1 MKSILLPK
9 IELLITFILLEL
21 SLAFCPTI
29 AQKMRDEETEV
40 MYIRLP
46 YHRLPEAVKTY
57 KPVTDAIP
65 SKYGTNWDDP
75 SMLNAYVWL
84 DSYKQV
90 TENPDLEI
98 VLKIAGLTAYASTSK
113 YDGKITDK
121 EGRVI
126 RTYTV
131 YYKSISLNF
140 PAVEMTLKT
149 KNKIIIQRKY
159 GVVSTYS
166 SFGSTSESG
175 YRTPESLESAW
186 APSEQ
191 SYLRDIETRYYINA
205 LAQIKNELREYYLMR
220 AVQVA
225 EFAYIADGKGIDYD
239 YTEVNRA
246 KDLAMEAIQ
255 TYKTD
260 RVAPVDKLVQ
270 PDYEVRRTKMKEAI
284 DIWEKALKEY
294 DPEAKKAGINEK
306 VARELYFNLSKAYL
320 WIDDFAKA
328 EEYYQIRK
336 NEFSKMVDAGSGLNK
351 YAKFLDDHKRRYL
364 QNSWRDVY
372 INEGEVVESM
382 VKKKSRESTEKSVID
397 EKGEVDKN
405 NPAIIYIYMPS
416 KLILG
421 KPINKK
427 TYGILFNDR
436 MIHKM
441 DGGDKMIYT
450 MYSEGY
456 LKIES
461 HELAIDEASTKGRS
475 GLLGKTKKQEFD
487 IEIRK
492 GGKYY
497 IKLAALNGGLN
508 PQTQAEGEKDFKE
521 MTSAPKKFE
530 EDVKDPIPN
539 LNIAMELE
547 RK

>member
-1 MKSILLPK
+1 
-9 IELLITFILLEL
+9 
-21 SLAFCPTI
+21 
-29 AQKMRDEETEV
+29 
-40 MYIRLP
+40 
-46 YHRLPEAVKTY
+46 
-57 KPVTDAIP
+57 
-65 SKYGTNWDDP
+65 
-75 SMLNAYVWL
+75 
-84 DSYKQV
+84 
-90 TENPDLEI
+90 
-98 VLKIAGLTAYASTSK
+98 
-113 YDGKITDK
+113 
-121 EGRVI
+121 
-126 RTYTV
+126 
-131 YYKSISLNF
+131 
-140 PAVEMTLKT
+140 
-149 KNKIIIQRKY
+149 
-159 GVVSTYS
+159 
-166 SFGSTSESG
+166 
-175 YRTPESLESAW
+175 
-186 APSEQ
+186 
-191 SYLRDIETRYYINA
+191 
-205 LAQIKNELREYYLMR
+205 
-220 AVQVA
+220 
-225 EFAYIADGKGIDYD
+225 DGKGINYD
-239 YTEVNRA
+239 YTEINRA

-270 PDYEVRRTKMKEAI
+270 PDYEARRTKMKEAI
-284 DIWEKALKEY
+284 GIWEKALKEY

-328 EEYYQIRK
+328 EENYQIRK
-336 NEFSKMVDAGSGLNK
+336 NEFKQIIDAGSGLNK

-372 INEGEVVESM
+372 INDGEVVES
-382 VKKKSRESTEKSVID
+382 VTKKKSREMLSEAKPNVN
-397 EKGEVDKN
+397 ENGEVDKS
-405 NPAIIYIYMPS
+405 NPAIIYLYMPEKVVLGE
-416 KLILG
+416 KL
-421 KPINKK
+421 NKK

-441 DGGDKMIYT
+441 DGGDKLVYT

-461 HELAIDEASTKGRS
+461 HELAFDEASTKGRS
-475 GLLGKTKKQEFD
+475 GIFGKTKKQEFD

-497 IKLAALNGGLN
+497 IKLAAMNGGLK
-508 PQTQAEGEKDFKE
+508 PQTQAEGEEDFKK